1 MIKYNWEKINSE
13 TNGDSNS
20 ILTIVHL
27 LTYKRIPASRKDKTY
42 KYFGKSFVGDS
53 FLLNPR
59 QLLAERKNYSNKEA
73 AEYIAIAS
81 YRNYFNYKQT
91 GQTTLE
97 LIHLPVTTTIVNRN
111 RMLRIGNGLVHFLF
125 EDNAKWRNKW
135 H

>member
-13 TNGDSNS
+13 TNGDSTS

-27 LTYKRIPASRKDKTY
+27 LTYRRIPASRKDKTY

-53 FLLNPR
+53 FLVNPR
-59 QLLAERKNYSNKEA
+59 QLLAERKRYSNKEA
-73 AEYIAIAS
+73 AEYIAVAS
-81 YRNYFNYKQT
+81 FRNYFNYQQT

-111 RMLRIGNGLVHFLF
+111 RLLRIDNGLVHFLF
-125 EDNAKWRNKW
+125 EDNAKWRT
-135 H
+135 

>member
-13 TNGDSNS
+13 TRGDSTS
-20 ILTIVHL
+20 ILTIIHL
-27 LTYKRIPASRKDKTY
+27 LTYKRIPASRKDNTY

-59 QLLAERKNYSNKEA
+59 QLLVERRNYSNKEA
-73 AEYIAIAS
+73 AEYIAVAS

-97 LIHLPVTTTIVNRN
+97 LLHLPVSTTIVNRN
-111 RMLRIGNGLVHFLF
+111 RMLRIEDGLVHFLF
-125 EDNAKWRNKW
+125 EDNAKWRT
-135 H
+135 

>member
-13 TNGDSNS
+13 TNGDSTS
-20 ILTIVHL
+20 ILTIIHL

-73 AEYIAIAS
+73 AEYIAVAS
-81 YRNYFNYKQT
+81 FRNYFYYNQT
-91 GQTTLE
+91 GESTLE
-97 LIHLPVTTTIVNRN
+97 LIHLPVETTIVNRN
-111 RMLRIGNGLVHFLF
+111 RMLRIENGLVHFLF
-125 EDNAKWRNKW
+125 EDNAKWRT
-135 H
+135 